1 MVAVDL
7 RGVSIVFFKSNLV
20 DASNIPQN
28 VIPFPFA
35 FITFE
40 FLLFKTE
47 RDAFDTLLDHAPDK
61 LNVVK
66 TV

>member
-1 MVAVDL
+1 M
-7 RGVSIVFFKSNLV
+7 RGVSIVFFKYNLV
-20 DASNIPQN
+20 DIPQN
-28 VIPFPFA
+28 VIPFPFV

-66 TV
+66 TVLETFFFT